1 MSLLSPDD
9 IVGVVGI
16 LPTPSKPGSDSWQAT
31 ETVDLEETARMTEAV
46 VAAGVDVILTNGT
59 FGECAS
65 LTWDE
70 VQAFNETVVQTV
82 AHRVPV
88 FAGATT
94 LNTRDTIARGFRL
107 REIGADG
114 LFLGRP
120 MWIAL
125 DDRGI
130 VQYYRDVAEAL
141 PDMSL
146 VLYDNPSA
154 FKGKISAAAYH
165 ELAKI
170 PQVVASKHTGL
181 ASGTAIADLHAVS
194 GAIRLLPTDE
204 GWYYMARLFPEE
216 VKACWSGNVAC
227 GPAPLVAL
235 KRAIAS
241 REWDEA
247 ASITR
252 DLEWAHETFFPR
264 GGFEEFSKY
273 NIQLDRA
280 KFEGAA
286 FIQPGPARPPYT
298 HAPQEYL
305 EGARETGRRWAQL
318 QAKYTAQVAAR

>member
-1 MSLLSPDD
+1 MDD
-9 IVGVVGI
+9 FIGIVGI

-31 ETVDLEETARMTEAV
+31 ETVDLEETARMTEAMV
-46 VAAGVDVILTNGT
+46 GAGVDVILTNGT

-70 VQAFNETVVQTV
+70 LQAFVDTVIQTV
-82 AHRVPV
+82 RHRVPV

-94 LNTRDTIARGFRL
+94 LNTRDTIARGRRL
-107 REIGADG
+107 RDLDADG

-130 VQYYRDVAEAL
+130 VQYYQDVAEAL

-154 FKGKISAAAYH
+154 FKGKISPTAYR

-170 PQVVASKHTGL
+170 PQIVASKHTGL
-181 ASGTAIADLHAVS
+181 ASGTAIADLHAV
-194 GAIRLLPTDE
+194 GDAIRLLPTDE
-204 GWYYMARLFPEE
+204 NWYYLARLFPDK

-227 GPAPLVAL
+227 GPAPLIAL
-235 KRAIAS
+235 KDAIAS
-241 REWDEA
+241 QDWERA
-247 ASITR
+247 GSITR

-280 KFEGAA
+280 KFEGAGY
-286 FIQPGPARPPYT
+286 IHPGPARPPYT
-298 HAPQEYL
+298 HAPEEYL
-305 EGARETGRRWAQL
+305 EGARETGRRWGQL
-318 QAKYTAQVAAR
+318 QAKYSEQMVLN